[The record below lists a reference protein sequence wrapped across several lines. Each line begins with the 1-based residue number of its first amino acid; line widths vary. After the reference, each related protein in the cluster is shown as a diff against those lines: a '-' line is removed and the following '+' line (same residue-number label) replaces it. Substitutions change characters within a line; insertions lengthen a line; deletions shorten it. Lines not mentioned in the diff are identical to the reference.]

1 MSSLTRT
8 LILIII
14 ACLLAALA
22 LPLVPVE
29 ADAHIL
35 ANVLRISQ
43 VYGGGEIRV
52 QPIPTISSSC
62 STVALALST

>member
-1 MSSLTRT
+1 MKMSSLTRT

-22 LPLVPVE
+22 LPPGPVE

-35 ANVLRISQ
+35 AHDLRISQ
-43 VYGGGEIRV
+43 VYRRRGKFGRNLY
-52 QPIPTISSSC
+52 P
-62 STVALALST
+62 